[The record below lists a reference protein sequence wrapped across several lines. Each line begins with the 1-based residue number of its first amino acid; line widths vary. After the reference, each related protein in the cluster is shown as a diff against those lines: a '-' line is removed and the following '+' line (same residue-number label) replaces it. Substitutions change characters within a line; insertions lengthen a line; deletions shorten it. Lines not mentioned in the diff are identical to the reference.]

1 MKYENSYLDFQINC
15 YCHKVGIYNKMDK
28 TDTRAWYERL
38 NKFLLENG
46 PKMEKI
52 DTTLFI
58 KTKDKDVLIV

>member
-1 MKYENSYLDFQINC
+1 
-15 YCHKVGIYNKMDK
+15 MDE